1 MAGADITSIL
11 LTFFLSGIASCP
23 GSSGF
28 GSAHTCR
35 GCCSRWFGYGDGT
48 VARESMT
55 SILFMSH
62 SAGIAGC
69 PVRGEL
75 DKAYPC

>member
-1 MAGADITSIL
+1 MADAAIISIL
-11 LTFFLSGIASCP
+11 FTCFLSGIAGCR

-28 GSAHTCR
+28 GSANTCR
-35 GCCSRWFGYGDGT
+35 GCSYRCFGYGDGN
-48 VARESMT
+48 VAREAMT

-69 PVRGEL
+69 PGRGEL